1 MIVNCLFIGPDEIDA
16 EAQAKVIQDLIDGGN
31 IDGISMSVIDE
42 AIAAEVIDSA
52 IAANIHI
59 ITFDS
64 DAPDTQREAYVG
76 TDNIALGKELGML
89 LLTRFATSGTYAILS
104 GESPNLIKRKEGI
117 RKSLKGSGWSEV
129 EGSPTNFDGSS
140 SLAIEQMNGLM
151 KQHPDLTAIISTAGR
166 PMRGLDGKWEEFAE
180 QYPDVILFSADN
192 MPEQMDL
199 LNRGFA
205 DGLVGQQPADMGA
218 KSIDTLLALSKGNDV
233 DDFVATDLVVLA
245 RVNRGNPYNPLEL
258 SYANAASVMSCS
270 FASLLLL
277 LACTVGVFLR
287 F

>member
-1 MIVNCLFIGPDEIDA
+1 
-16 EAQAKVIQDLIDGGN
+16 
-31 IDGISMSVIDE
+31 
-42 AIAAEVIDSA
+42 
-52 IAANIHI
+52 
-59 ITFDS
+59 
-64 DAPDTQREAYVG
+64 
-76 TDNIALGKELGML
+76 ML

-258 SYANAASVMSCS
+258 SYANAASVMTSS
-270 FASLLLL
+270 FTSVLLLL
-277 LACTVGVFLR
+277 CLYCGACQG
-287 F
+287 

>member
-1 MIVNCLFIGPDEIDA
+1 
-16 EAQAKVIQDLIDGGN
+16 
-31 IDGISMSVIDE
+31 
-42 AIAAEVIDSA
+42 
-52 IAANIHI
+52 
-59 ITFDS
+59 
-64 DAPDTQREAYVG
+64 
-76 TDNIALGKELGML
+76 
-89 LLTRFATSGTYAILS
+89 
-104 GESPNLIKRKEGI
+104 
-117 RKSLKGSGWSEV
+117 
-129 EGSPTNFDGSS
+129 
-140 SLAIEQMNGLM
+140 
-151 KQHPDLTAIISTAGR
+151 
-166 PMRGLDGKWEEFAE
+166 MRGLDGKWEEFAE

-258 SYANAASVMSCS
+258 SYANAASVMTCA
-270 FASLLLL
+270 FTSLLLL
-277 LACTVGVFLR
+277 LACTVVGVFPR